1 MYWFWLWYTSSPV
14 TSPWLILKHSLH
26 CLYPPQ
32 NPLRIPHWLKS
43 SVWNVL
49 LSMWRP
55 ATPSFSISS
64 SQGNFLL
71 LCPHTHFTVESFIM
85 LFPCFSVSFIFVS
98 LIPYLGMYISIITS
112 SFLMILC
119 DPSLPPYSSILGNH
133 WFAFFQFSLNFWEFY
148 GII

>member
-1 MYWFWLWYTSSPV
+1 MYWFWLRYTSSLG

-32 NPLRIPHWLKS
+32 NPLRIPHWLKNL
-43 SVWNVL
+43 VWNVL

-55 ATPSFSISS
+55 ATPSCSISS

-85 LFPCFSVSFIFVS
+85 LFPYFSVSFIFCQSYTFFRDIYLHYNIQFPHDPLWS
-98 LIPYLGMYISIITS
+98 LSV
-112 SFLMILC
+112 
-119 DPSLPPYSSILGNH
+119 PYSSILGNH
-133 WFAFFQFSLNFWEFY
+133 WFAFFQYSLNFW
-148 GII
+148 